1 MFVTE
6 NMLKEKFS
14 LGFGSEIH
22 LRQGERLTPGAQDFL
37 SSRKIRI
44 LYLDSKGNVSEQN
57 EKGYKKHHPLSTSAH
72 KGKLSEYV
80 GSQTKPEDLT
90 LLNDTD
96 LVAKNHPRIKFRGE
110 IDNLIALTILTQGRF
125 KQAENLKQ
133 ISLWLQDI
141 RSQLGQIM
149 QAEVQEKPLAEM
161 SMGDFSFDD
170 IRKMSHDP
178 LKYLGHNHIV
188 PTVDYGPYVGWLNY
202 LRTYVRKVEILAI
215 ETFADEALHK
225 NIILTLNRMSSAIYV
240 LMLLTLMIEKG
251 HCHFIKDEC

>member
-1 MFVTE
+1 
-6 NMLKEKFS
+6 MLKEKFS

-22 LRQGERLTPGAQDFL
+22 LRQGEKLTPGALDYL
-37 SSRKIRI
+37 SARKIRV
-44 LYLDSKGNVSEQN
+44 LYLDSQGNVSEKSK
-57 EKGYKKHHPLSTSAH
+57 EGYKKHHPLSTKDN
-72 KGKLSEYV
+72 KGKLSRHI
-80 GSQTKPEDLT
+80 GSQSKPEDLT

-110 IDNLIALTILTQGRF
+110 VDNLIALTILTQGRF
-125 KQAENLKQ
+125 VHAKKLKK

-149 QAEVQEKPLAEM
+149 QAEVQDKPLEDM
-161 SMGDFSFDD
+161 SMGDFSFAD

-188 PTVDYGPYVGWLNY
+188 PTVDYGPYVGRLNY
-202 LRTYVRKVEILAI
+202 LRTQVRKIEILAVEI
-215 ETFADEALHK
+215 FADDKLHK

-240 LMLLTLMIEKG
+240 LMIITLMIEKG
-251 HCHFIKDEC
+251 DCHFMKEKD